1 MCDMRLDKFLTS
13 QNICTRSEA
22 KKLAREGRVS
32 VNGIPAAKSDEKIDP
47 ERDTIEVDGAVV
59 SYKKYLYI
67 MMNKP
72 EGVLSAT
79 NDKNTPT
86 VLDIL
91 PDEYKR
97 RGLFPAGR
105 LDKDTTG
112 LLIITDDGEF
122 AHKMLSPKSGI
133 YKRYIALLDK
143 ELSDY
148 GKAELEKGVTL
159 SDGTAYRPAR
169 IFFDNADKTTV
180 TAEIT
185 EGKFHEVKN
194 MFLYVGCEVL
204 KLKRISIGGLELG
217 GNLAE
222 GESRLISEKE
232 LKAIFN
238 GHIS

>member
-13 QNICTRSEA
+13 QNICTRSES
-22 KKLAREGRVS
+22 KKIVRAGRVFI
-32 VNGIPAAKSDEKIDP
+32 NGTAAASSDEKIDP
-47 ERDTIEVDGAVV
+47 ERDIIEVDGKVI
-59 SYKKYLYI
+59 SYRKYIYI

-79 NDKNTPT
+79 TDKNTPT

-91 PDEYKR
+91 PSDYRR

-122 AHKMLSPKSGI
+122 AHKMLLPKNGI
-133 YKRYIALLDK
+133 YKRYIATLDK
-143 ELSDY
+143 ELSDE
-148 GKAELEKGVTL
+148 GKAMLEKGVTI
-159 SDGTAYRPAR
+159 SDSTAYRPAR
-169 IFFDNADKTTV
+169 IFFNDESRRTV

-194 MFLYVGCEVL
+194 MFSYVGCEVV
-204 KLKRISIGGLELG
+204 KLKRISIGGLELD
-217 GNLAE
+217 GNLSA
-222 GESRLISEKE
+222 GEARLISEKE
-232 LKAIFN
+232 LKAIFDS
-238 GHIS
+238 HIS